1 MDTFFQ
7 TLTLLFAF
15 AVCLPGLQAHAH
27 ADKEA
32 EASVLLQVK
41 AICPSG
47 SDRAQSMVENF
58 LTNPNLTDARQ
69 ETGTTSL
76 SVDQI
81 QPVSD
86 PDVCQQLNDEFSAS
100 IDEYNLAYF
109 KIGDFYFAT
118 QILKQSENTNEVVVG
133 LSFIYILDSN
143 LNFIKGYSG

>member
-1 MDTFFQ
+1 MHTLFH
-7 TLTLLFAF
+7 TLTLLFAL
-15 AVCLPGLQAHAH
+15 AVGVTGIQAHAYVDRQAGESVSAY
-27 ADKEA
+27 ADTT
-32 EASVLLQVK
+32 
-41 AICPSG
+41 CPSG

-58 LTNPNLTDARQ
+58 LTNPNLADARQ

-81 QPVSD
+81 QSVSD

-100 IDEYNLAYF
+100 IDGYNLAYF
-109 KIGDFYFAT
+109 KIGDFYFAS

-133 LSFIYILDSN
+133 LSFIYILDGN